1 MKIFVRNP
9 FFYKTLAVL
18 AVPIALQ
25 SMITV
30 GVNMTD
36 NVMLGT
42 LGEVKMSG
50 ATLANNF
57 ISIFQCCCMGFGMG
71 ASVLTSRFWGMKNMD
86 SLKKS
91 VVLMMRGVAVLSTF
105 FALAT
110 LLFPSVIMGLFTN
123 DPQVIAAGVDYFMI
137 SISNYYLLGFSLTTS
152 LVLRSVGKANIPLF
166 SSIAA
171 FFINVFFNWVF
182 IFGNLGAPRL
192 EVRGAA
198 LGTLIARVFEFCFI
212 MGFFFFK
219 EDHIRMKIRDLKMKC
234 KDLLGEYI
242 RIAMPVLVSDTL
254 LGIGNSAVSAVMGH
268 IGATFVAA
276 NAITSVTQQ
285 LSTVVIQ
292 GIAQASCIMTGNTLG
307 EGDADK
313 AQEQGVTFAALGFII
328 GAVGCLLVLVLK
340 NPIISLY
347 NITEETRLLANQLM
361 DAMGIVIIFQA
372 MNSILTKG
380 LLRGGGDT
388 RFLMV
393 ADILFLWCVS
403 IPLGALAGL
412 SWQWSGFAVF
422 ICLKLDQ
429 FIKAVWC
436 LGRLKSRKWIK
447 KIKPAKEPETG
458 EKTVANIAT
467 D

>member
-1 MKIFVRNP
+1 MKIFVRNRY
-9 FFYKTLAVL
+9 FYKTLAVL
-18 AVPIALQ
+18 AIPIALQ
-25 SMITV
+25 SLVTV
-30 GVNMTD
+30 GVNMMD
-36 NVMLGT
+36 NIMLGT

-57 ISIFQCCCMGFGMG
+57 IHIFQCCCMGFGMG

-91 VVLMMRGVAVLSTF
+91 VVLMLRGVFILSSL

-110 LLFPSVIMGLFTN
+110 LFFPAGIMRLFTGE
-123 DPQVIAAGVDYFMI
+123 DAVVSSGVAYFMI
-137 SISNYYLLGFSLTTS
+137 SVPCYYLLGFSLTIS
-152 LVLRSVGKANIPLF
+152 LVLRSVGKANVPLI
-166 SSIAA
+166 SSIFA
-171 FFINVFFNWVF
+171 FFINIFFNWVF

-192 EVRGAA
+192 EVKGAA
-198 LGTLIARVFEFCFI
+198 LGTLLARTFEFVFI
-212 MGFFFFK
+212 MGYFFFK
-219 EDHIRMKIRDLKMKC
+219 EKHIQMHIRDLGMKC

-242 RIAMPVLVSDTL
+242 KIALPVLVSDTL
-254 LGIGNSAVSAVMGH
+254 LGIGTSAVSAVMGH

-307 EGDADK
+307 EGDSEK
-313 AQEQGVTFAALGFII
+313 AQQQGITFAALGFII
-328 GAVGCLLVLVLK
+328 GVAGCGLVLILK
-340 NPIISLY
+340 EPIIGLY
-347 NITEETRLLANQLM
+347 NITDETRALARQLM
-361 DAMGIVIIFQA
+361 DAVGLVIIFQA

-388 RFLMV
+388 RFLMI

-403 IPLGALAGL
+403 IPLGALSGL

-436 LGRLKSRKWIK
+436 LWRLRSRKWIK
-447 KIKPAKEPETG
+447 KIKPAG
-458 EKTVANIAT
+458 TVVQAGAE
-467 D
+467 